1 MQTKC
6 PLIKNKSNRIRLA
19 LMQEQLKCAKL
30 EKDIFNIFNQNEDK
44 AASSIKLFWELKK
57 SFTSNPKL
65 V

>member
-1 MQTKC
+1 
-6 PLIKNKSNRIRLA
+6 
-19 LMQEQLKCAKL
+19 MQEQLKCAKL